1 VTAVDQRQE
10 SRLRALYDA
19 HAPALLA
26 YAFRLTNGDRG
37 RAEDVV
43 QETLLRAW
51 QHPEAADPERGEIR
65 PWLFTVARHL
75 AVDAHRAR
83 GARPP
88 EVDDRA
94 LASAATAA
102 DDIDAALDRLVLADA
117 LSSLS
122 DQHRAVIVEMFFR
135 DRGVADAAAALGIP
149 TGTVKSRTYYALHA
163 LKLALSERGVTT

>member
-1 VTAVDQRQE
+1 MTVVDQRQE
-10 SRLRALYDA
+10 TRLRALYDT

-26 YAFRLTNGDRG
+26 YAYRLTAGDRG

-51 QHPEAADPERGEIR
+51 QHPEAADPTRGEIR

-94 LASAATAA
+94 LASVAAS
-102 DDIDAALDRLVLADA
+102 DDIDAALDRILVSDA
-117 LSSLS
+117 LAALS
-122 DQHRAVIVEMFFR
+122 PQHRAVLVEMFFR
-135 DRGVADAAAALGIP
+135 DRGVADTAAALNVP
-149 TGTVKSRTYYALHA
+149 TGTVKSRTYYALQA